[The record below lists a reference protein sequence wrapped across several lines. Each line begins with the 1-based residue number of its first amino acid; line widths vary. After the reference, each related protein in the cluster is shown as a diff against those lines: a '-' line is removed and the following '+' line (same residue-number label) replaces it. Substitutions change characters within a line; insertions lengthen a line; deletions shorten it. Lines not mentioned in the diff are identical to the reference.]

1 MDRSQVERVKMAIDI
16 ISVISEYV
24 HLARK
29 GKNFWG
35 LCPFHNEKTPSFS
48 VDPDK
53 QVYKCFGCGKGGDV
67 FAFVM
72 DKKGLSFAEAL
83 TELAARAGIQLE
95 TSRGRPTSEKKAFY
109 EANRVAMAFFEQ
121 QLASTRGRAP
131 GGTLPA
137 GA

>member
-53 QVYKCFGCGKGGDV
+53 QVYKCFGCGKDGDRKSV
-67 FAFVM
+67 V
-72 DKKGLSFAEAL
+72 
-83 TELAARAGIQLE
+83 
-95 TSRGRPTSEKKAFY
+95 
-109 EANRVAMAFFEQ
+109 
-121 QLASTRGRAP
+121 
-131 GGTLPA
+131 
-137 GA
+137 